1 MVAEHAALADV
12 RRHGNGADVEGHAV
26 NFGPPGSR
34 SASGGRAAATVD
46 AGTRAPAAKA
56 QQVQG
61 TAQLQLQERRN
72 SLPTGGA
79 AATKCTATLAAGVEH
94 ILSTSS

>member
-12 RRHGNGADVEGHAV
+12 RRHGNGTDVEGHAV

-34 SASGGRAAATVD
+34 SGGRDRAAATVD

-56 QQVQG
+56 QEAQR
-61 TAQLQLQERRN
+61 TA
-72 SLPTGGA
+72 P
-79 AATKCTATLAAGVEH
+79 
-94 ILSTSS
+94 